1 MNMTPKILLGLSLAL
16 SMGCTPSTNSPTNQT
31 GQIPLEET
39 GGQDNST
46 LQDQELVLQE
56 VGLKFII
63 DHHQQ
68 DDQDLIYV
76 SWDQFLRE
84 EWLDQQGQTGLQLQA
99 AELELY
105 LSLAEAEA
113 KNPGSSLFDQ
123 ELILKK
129 NLVKMTLKNL
139 K

>member
-16 SMGCTPSTNSPTNQT
+16 SMGCTPSNNSPQAQT
-31 GQIPLEET
+31 GQSPIAEN
-39 GGQDNST
+39 GGQDEGLA
-46 LQDQELVLQE
+46 LQDQELVLE
-56 VGLKFII
+56 GVGLKFVI

-68 DDQDLIYV
+68 DDQDMIYV
-76 SWDQFLRE
+76 SWDQLQMQQ
-84 EWLDQQGQTGLQLQA
+84 WLDQQGQTGRQLQA

-105 LSLAEAEA
+105 LSLAEAE
-113 KNPGSSLFDQ
+113 KLFDQ

-129 NLVKMTLKNL
+129 NLVKLTLKNL